1 MGTCLPARSSDGC
14 DLGPFLAGAGALV
27 SRSPLSARST
37 NCGLETIPSVLGNDG
52 NEIRV
57 IEQSAV
63 ATMVRR
69 ITDLRISPSHPRE
82 HTQQTSRIALRSSP
96 ASLDIHKLKL
106 LFGAEATLV
115 ISGFLLEVIRKLRR
129 VMTGSSRA
137 SDRLDYLRG
146 LNEVVRTAIGQ
157 ELRARYSVP
166 EKLPD
171 ALFTLVNQLDDQQK
185 QEC

>member
-1 MGTCLPARSSDGC
+1 MGTCLSARWSDGC

-82 HTQQTSRIALRSSP
+82 HTQQTSRIALRSSR

-106 LFGAEATLV
+106 LFGAE
-115 ISGFLLEVIRKLRR
+115 ER
-129 VMTGSSRA
+129 
-137 SDRLDYLRG
+137 
-146 LNEVVRTAIGQ
+146 
-157 ELRARYSVP
+157 P
-166 EKLPD
+166 W
-171 ALFTLVNQLDDQQK
+171 
-185 QEC
+185 

>member
-1 MGTCLPARSSDGC
+1 MGTCLSARWSDGC
-14 DLGPFLAGAGALV
+14 ELGPFLAGAGALV

-37 NCGLETIPSVLGNDG
+37 NCGLETIPSVLGNDGNDG

-82 HTQQTSRIALRSSP
+82 HTQQTSRIALRSSR

-106 LFGAEATLV
+106 LFGAE
-115 ISGFLLEVIRKLRR
+115 ER
-129 VMTGSSRA
+129 
-137 SDRLDYLRG
+137 
-146 LNEVVRTAIGQ
+146 
-157 ELRARYSVP
+157 P
-166 EKLPD
+166 W
-171 ALFTLVNQLDDQQK
+171 
-185 QEC
+185 